1 MSRVALLS
9 SYFLFY
15 CSVPSKPL
23 LGFALLDT
31 DWSVWMQLSSSVVAV
46 RNFFSLSYSLTYL
59 RLVLFQFLFLLKL
72 LEKDMSLSENCSTV
86 LIDII
91 RRPTSQEVNK
101 YWSPK
106 LPDQRSIELR
116 DATPKKKK
124 QCNCKNSRCL
134 KFITYYMQQN
144 LRSGEAC
151 VGAMG

>member
-1 MSRVALLS
+1 
-9 SYFLFY
+9 
-15 CSVPSKPL
+15 
-23 LGFALLDT
+23 
-31 DWSVWMQLSSSVVAV
+31 MQLSSSVVAV